1 MHYSDVQQKNS
12 KFQNSLRRELT
23 LVPEVFSLSEAPKA
37 RMSGEAKP
45 NATSARRKTI
55 RWLLQG
61 LQLLLL
67 RRLQNQNSN
76 TWITALC

>member
-37 RMSGEAKP
+37 RMSGEGKP
-45 NATSARRKTI
+45 NATGARRKTI
-55 RWLLQG
+55 R
-61 LQLLLL
+61 
-67 RRLQNQNSN
+67 
-76 TWITALC
+76 

>member
-12 KFQNSLRRELT
+12 KFQNSALRRELT

-55 RWLLQG
+55 R
-61 LQLLLL
+61 
-67 RRLQNQNSN
+67 
-76 TWITALC
+76 